1 MQETEL
7 NPTELEILTSLNS
20 SAALSQRELARRT
33 GYSLGLINAVIKKL
47 VHTGYIKTNHLNR
60 RSVNYLLTAR
70 GFGRAAMKS
79 YLYVVDTLRTYKTI
93 QLKLTEL
100 IDKFAASGVTD
111 FHLLGEGELA
121 ELVLLAFD
129 GRKDVNLKRSI
140 PDRCGKTLL
149 ILNAESRPYKKAR
162 TRVVNLF
169 AELDLPHPNQANLG
183 QPK

>member
-1 MQETEL
+1 M
-7 NPTELEILTSLNS
+7 TSLNS
-20 SAALSQRELARRT
+20 DGALSQRELARRT

-79 YLYVVDTLRTYKTI
+79 YLYVIDTLRTYKTI

-100 IDKFAASGVTD
+100 IDKFAANGVTD

-129 GRKDVNLKRSI
+129 GRKDVSLRRNV
-140 PDRCGKTLL
+140 PDKCDKTLL
-149 ILNAESRPYKKAR
+149 VLNAEARPYKRAR
-162 TRVVNLF
+162 TKVVNLF
-169 AELDLPHPNQANLG
+169 TELDLPHPNQTNLT